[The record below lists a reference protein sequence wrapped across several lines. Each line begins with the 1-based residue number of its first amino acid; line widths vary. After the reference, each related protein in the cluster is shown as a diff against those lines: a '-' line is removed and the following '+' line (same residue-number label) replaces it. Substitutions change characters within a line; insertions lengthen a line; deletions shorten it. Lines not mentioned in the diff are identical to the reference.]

1 MAAHVEI
8 EEIQTT
14 KSEKVLAF
22 VLALFLFV
30 GGIWGYQQIDDSV
43 RNAIAIPPASP
54 ADQRTLEESTA
65 AHARVFQAQEAE
77 RAALEGLTIT
87 REAYRTE
94 LDAGRPAP
102 DLEQRYADAQA
113 AYAAAQD
120 ELEAAEREAAA
131 LAPVAAAAMDR
142 VSEAQ
147 EAARRRQALLTFAL
161 RLVLVLAALGA
172 CYALL
177 GRLRGR
183 GSRYLPLALAGV
195 GAAALLALVMAGD
208 YVTDYVDPLAL
219 GPLVLSAA
227 GVAMTLAAFVA
238 LQRYLARRVP
248 FRRVRKGECPFCG
261 YPVRDGA
268 HCEGCGREVVA
279 DCSRCA
285 APRRVGT
292 LHCRACGQA

>member
-1 MAAHVEI
+1 MAARVEI

-14 KSEKVLAF
+14 KSEKVLAL

-30 GGIWGYQQIDDSV
+30 GGMWGYQEIDDSV
-43 RNAIAIPPASP
+43 RAAIAIPAPTP
-54 ADQRTLEESTA
+54 ADQRALDQATA
-65 AHARVFQAQEAE
+65 AQARVFQAQEAE
-77 RAALEGLTIT
+77 RAALEQLTIT

-94 LDAGRPAP
+94 LDAGRTAP
-102 DLEQRYADAQA
+102 ELERSYEEAQA
-113 AYAAAQD
+113 VYSSAQD

-131 LAPVAAAAMDR
+131 LQPAAMAAQRR

-147 EAARRRQALLTFAL
+147 EAAHRKQALLTFAL
-161 RLVLVLAALGA
+161 RLILVGGA
-172 CYALL
+172 VGVGYLL
-177 GRLRGR
+177 LNRLRRR

-195 GAAALLALVMAGD
+195 GAAALLALVMSGD
-208 YVTDYVDPLAL
+208 YLTDYVDPLEL

-227 GVAMTLAAFVA
+227 GVAMTVAAFAA

-261 YPVRDGA
+261 YPTRGA
-268 HCEGCGREVVA
+268 GHCEGCGREVVA
-279 DCSRCA
+279 ACSRCA

-292 LHCRACGQA
+292 LHCGACGEA